1 MRGFKVKKIFLAL
14 LSYLK
19 DWKNILSHSLV
30 GIGLVAIAAFSPVSW
45 YHRIAILIG
54 VIGLNTMRMM
64 ISKRLKEQK
73 NGNEE

>member
-1 MRGFKVKKIFLAL
+1 MKKIFTAL
-14 LSYLK
+14 LAYLK

-64 ISKRLKEQK
+64 ISKKLKEQK
-73 NGNEE
+73 TESDK